1 MKSDSSSLRAKRLR
15 TASRFQPYRSQS
27 GDNKSSSSSP
37 TRITRSKAMI
47 LDNAGSTDGDS
58 SFHTAVDHLL
68 PMESIH
74 AQSQSGNDGTKSMSI
89 APSFLL
95 GNASVISQDASSSSS
110 PPRLIRQN
118 AVILD
123 SATPG
128 VVDCSS
134 PMQSIRCDRPAEPVA
149 VSVPCPL
156 LDFHIPPG
164 LKESIHKAVQY
175 HVKKHAFQL
184 EASLSNQIALGLA
197 EAIDFTLNVIER
209 PLAETHLVRCN
220 SSVIVPA
227 VANFEPSSKLMPGTW
242 EQSRSQL

>member
-1 MKSDSSSLRAKRLR
+1 MKSDSSSLCAKRLH

-27 GDNKSSSSSP
+27 GDNKSLSSSP
-37 TRITRSKAMI
+37 TCITRSKAMI
-47 LDNAGSTDGDS
+47 SDNASSTDGDS
-58 SFHTAVDHLL
+58 SFHTAMDHLL

-95 GNASVISQDASSSSS
+95 GNASVISQDASSSS
-110 PPRLIRQN
+110 PPCLIRQN
-118 AVILD
+118 VVILD

-134 PMQSIRCDRPAEPVA
+134 PMQSICCDRPAEPVA
-149 VSVPCPL
+149 VLVPCPL
-156 LDFHIPPG
+156 LDFCIPPG

-184 EASLSNQIALGLA
+184 EASLSNQIALGLV

-209 PLAETHLVRCN
+209 PLAETHLVRRN

-227 VANFEPSSKLMPGTW
+227 VTNFEPSSKLMPGTW